1 VNKGIVIIGGADVDY
16 LAQSDEK
23 IIPEVSNIGKVFK
36 SYGGVGFN
44 IATNLGML
52 KDEVYFISA
61 FNGDNDGDSQIK
73 FLKRHGVKVIAKRSS
88 LPSASYVAV
97 NDNGGELI
105 ASICDNRIIEEVD
118 SVLIDQYGKLLKEA
132 EYIVLDGNIEEK
144 LIDYIFAKYSDKRIV
159 VDPISPQKIEKFRR
173 HISDM
178 YLLKCNKKQAKHFF
192 ATDEK
197 NSETLL
203 HEFYELGA
211 KRVVLSDG
219 AEPTYFLDLGSIGLL
234 SNKTY
239 KDYVNSSGAGD
250 AQTSGIIDGL
260 LKGLN
265 LKKAIKFGNILAK
278 VTLFSNSSTSEE
290 VRKFAY
296 KKSS

>member
-1 VNKGIVIIGGADVDY
+1 MNKGIVIIGGADVDY

-239 KDYVNSSGAGD
+239 K
-250 AQTSGIIDGL
+250 
-260 LKGLN
+260 
-265 LKKAIKFGNILAK
+265 
-278 VTLFSNSSTSEE
+278 
-290 VRKFAY
+290 
-296 KKSS
+296 